1 MKILM
6 THLFKIEFFVS
17 PFEIF
22 HCMIDN
28 KIEKGH
34 GESVCLVTE
43 KNEGEGRWRK
53 IDPVCLLENNFF
65 KKSEF

>member
-1 MKILM
+1 M

-43 KNEGEGRWRK
+43 KK
-53 IDPVCLLENNFF
+53 
-65 KKSEF
+65 

>member
-43 KNEGEGRWRK
+43 KNEEKECGGKWNMF
-53 IDPVCLLENNFF
+53 V
-65 KKSEF
+65 